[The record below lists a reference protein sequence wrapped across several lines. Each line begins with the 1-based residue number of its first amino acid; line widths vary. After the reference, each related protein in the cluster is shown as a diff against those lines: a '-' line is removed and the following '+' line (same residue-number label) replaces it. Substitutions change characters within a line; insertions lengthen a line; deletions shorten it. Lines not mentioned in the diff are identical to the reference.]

1 MEKLDIIN
9 AAKIVQDS
17 DIKELNIKNWN
28 LVAENKTLRSDL
40 KEVSKNLDVS
50 QIESKEF
57 INKLEWKIEELKDN
71 LKNQKVETED
81 ALEKLKVERA
91 ELKVLKDERN
101 IEVKEASNQTKNH
114 PDIPYLI
121 TDPLPPIFSMQLC
134 HRSCP
139 IHFLS
144 RSMPRL
150 DSILWCPPD
159 DEILDA
165 AEEYPSE

>member
-1 MEKLDIIN
+1 
-9 AAKIVQDS
+9 
-17 DIKELNIKNWN
+17 
-28 LVAENKTLRSDL
+28 
-40 KEVSKNLDVS
+40 VSK
-50 QIESKEF
+50 IESKEC
-57 INKLEWKIEELKDN
+57 IKKLEWKIEELKNN

-81 ALEKLKVERA
+81 ALEKLKVERV

-121 TDPLPPIFSMQLC
+121 TNPRPPLFSMQLC
-134 HRSCP
+134 HRSRP

-144 RSMPRL
+144 RSLPRL

-159 DEILDA
+159 DEFLNA
-165 AEEYPSE
+165 AEEYLSEQCDREIEDFYLQAQEQARVEHGTAQHGQAEHQAGPD